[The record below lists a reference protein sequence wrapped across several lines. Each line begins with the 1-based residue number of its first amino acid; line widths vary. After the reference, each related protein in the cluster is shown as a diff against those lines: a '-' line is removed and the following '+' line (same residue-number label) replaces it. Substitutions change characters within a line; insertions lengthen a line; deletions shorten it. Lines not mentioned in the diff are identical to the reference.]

1 MTEEKLERILS
12 KVAPERREVLRQ
24 MLLAPVWVPPL
35 ISSFSMAVLGLRL
48 SSRVN
53 GVSKLHATVSRRP
66 ATSATG
72 NGVVG
77 ASQWV

>member
-35 ISSFSMAVLGLRL
+35 ISSFSMAVL
-48 SSRVN
+48 SSYEARAQAYN
-53 GVSKLHATVSRRP
+53 MS
-66 ATSATG
+66 
-72 NGVVG
+72 
-77 ASQWV
+77 